1 MISSLEIIVALVAPT
16 VAILLYLISLLIKI
30 TTRLTALET
39 NMDLMLQWVACLNGE
54 ISDKTEYRKFL
65 KKLKRVS
72 REKFGDELCGK

>member
-1 MISSLEIIVALVAPT
+1 MTTLEILLAVIAPA
-16 VAILLYLISLLIKI
+16 VAILIYLVSLLVTI

-72 REKFGDELCGK
+72 REKFGEMDCG